1 MVLILLLS
9 VAFLVLLERKVL
21 GRVQLRTRP
30 VNVGW
35 WGVLQTVI
43 DGLKLL
49 NKPSAI
55 KNHQSFTFLVLII
68 VLSYVVNMYI
78 LMVVILGGI
87 LSIFLRVILRDNLYG
102 KMGAYRMVILSWGY
116 DILLLVML
124 LILPKVI
131 IMILI
136 IYYVLSIEVGRTPI
150 DLIEGES
157 ELVSGFNTEYAGG
170 EFVRF
175 FLGEYLRILI
185 LLVIVISVEFILV
198 MVLYMI
204 VIYVRA
210 SYPRKKYNEVV
221 ISMWKYM
228 VLMLIVNYIV

>member
-1 MVLILLLS
+1 
-9 VAFLVLLERKVL
+9 
-21 GRVQLRTRP
+21 
-30 VNVGW
+30 
-35 WGVLQTVI
+35 LQTVI

-68 VLSYVVNMYI
+68 VLSYVTNIFMLIVII
-78 LMVVILGGI
+78 LRGI
-87 LSIFLRVILRDNLYG
+87 LSMFLRVILRDNLYR
-102 KMGAYRMVILSWGY
+102 KIRAYRMVILSWGY
-116 DILLLVML
+116 DILLLVIL
-124 LILPKVI
+124 LIVPKSLVI
-131 IMILI
+131 IAI

-170 EFVRF
+170 EFVGF
-175 FLGEYLRILI
+175 FLGEYLGILI
-185 LLVIVISVEFILV
+185 LLVIVISVEFMLV
-198 MVLYMI
+198 MILYII

-221 ISMWKYM
+221 VSIWKYM
-228 VLMLIVNYIV
+228 VLILIVNYIL